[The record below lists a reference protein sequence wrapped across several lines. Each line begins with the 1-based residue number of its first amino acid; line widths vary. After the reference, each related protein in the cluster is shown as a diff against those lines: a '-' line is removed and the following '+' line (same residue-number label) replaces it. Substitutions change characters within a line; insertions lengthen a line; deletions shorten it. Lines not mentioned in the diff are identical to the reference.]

1 MRDNFDEALEA
12 ELSADEEA
20 LVQEMPALT
29 DIGHAR
35 RTFLGQTITG
45 GMGLFALMLLEKE
58 QALAVSASPDAV
70 FAPTVAPENA
80 IRLTLKVNGA
90 AKTLE
95 LDSRVVLLDALRER
109 LELTGTKKGCD
120 QGQCGACTVLV
131 DGRRVLSCL
140 TLAAT
145 LEGREVTTIEGLARG
160 EQLHPMQAAFI
171 KYDGFQC
178 GYCTSGQICS
188 AVGLLAEARR
198 GDASHVTED
207 VTVNTT
213 RLNDDEIRER
223 MSGNICRC
231 GAYPGIVAAIRE
243 VHTGKESARTW
254 RFVEEDELARVR
266 KEWQTDETV

>member
-1 MRDNFDEALEA
+1 MKDEVDEISGPP
-12 ELSADEEA
+12 ELTADEEA
-20 LVQEMPALT
+20 LVKEMPALT
-29 DIGHAR
+29 DIGQAR
-35 RTFLGQTITG
+35 RTFLGQS
-45 GMGLFALMLLEKE
+45 GMSLFALMLLEKE
-58 QALAVSASPDAV
+58 QVLAALSTSADAV
-70 FAPTVAPENA
+70 FAPAVAPENA
-80 IRLTLKVNGA
+80 IKVALKVNGA
-90 AKTLE
+90 ARTLD

-109 LELTGTKKGCD
+109 LELTGTKKGCEV
-120 QGQCGACTVLV
+120 GQCGACTVLV

-160 EQLHPMQAAFI
+160 EQLHPVQAAFI

-178 GYCTSGQICS
+178 GYCTPGQICS
-188 AVGLLAEARR
+188 AVGVLEEARR

-207 VTVNTT
+207 VTASTT
-213 RLNDDEIRER
+213 KLTDDEIRER

-254 RFVEEDELARVR
+254 RFVEDEELARVR
-266 KEWQTDETV
+266 REWQTDETV